1 MRWSQGATT
10 PEQPDVPAFRDSN
23 RQSVRDG
30 TAGQQQDKKA
40 SEEGSRD
47 DSGTESGKAALNLQ
61 RIRDIESVVRNQAD
75 TCAVTRAILGG
86 RKRFFSQ
93 GEKLSLHRMAVDEK
107 GGRDV
112 GGECY

>member
-1 MRWSQGATT
+1 M
-10 PEQPDVPAFRDSN
+10 FRRSGNN
-23 RQSVRDG
+23 RHSVRDG
-30 TAGQQQDKKA
+30 DTGQQQDKKA
-40 SEEGSRD
+40 SEGGSRD
-47 DSGTESGKAALNLQ
+47 GGGTESGKAVPNLQ
-61 RIRDIESVVRNQAD
+61 RIREIKSRVKNKAD
-75 TCAVTRAILGG
+75 TCAVTRVILER